1 MDSSNLTGEA
11 ILKLIDRYKIR
22 QVPRFEKLKN
32 IFIGKHDILN
42 RTMDTGKPNNKIVLD
57 YPSYITNIMTGYF
70 MGKPVTYTTNNV
82 DNNDYL
88 SLIKDILDSNN
99 EDKENVEL
107 SKEMS
112 IKGESY
118 ELLYIDEDKN
128 ICFTQIPAE
137 QLFIYY
143 EPNFKKKIDFAI
155 RFYNVSDILSE
166 EETLKMELYTSNS
179 IKYYTKISDTE
190 LQFDNEITHYFGEV
204 PIIHFVNNK
213 EKLGDWEKIISL
225 INDLEERLS
234 DNANE
239 LEAFRNAYI
248 VATGLGLIEPEDF
261 EKFKQVGAMALPDK
275 DDKVEF
281 LTKNINDDFSEHH
294 IERIIDL
301 IHKMAMIPDLSDK
314 NFSGSVS
321 GIAIQFKLYCME
333 QIAAIK
339 EQNFNEGL
347 NRRLKLIT
355 NMLNFK
361 EFTQYN
367 SREITP
373 VFVRNIPA
381 NLTELAEIAYK
392 LKGIVSD
399 ETLISQFPFVTDVQ
413 SEIEKLDSDAE
424 KEINREL
431 KKDSY
436 VPALGYEYES
446 LAKEREANN
455 GQ

>member
-11 ILKLIDRYKIR
+11 ILKLIERYKVR
-22 QVPRFEKLKN
+22 QVPRLEKLQN
-32 IFIGKHDILN
+32 IYIGKHDILN
-42 RTMDTGKPNNKIVLD
+42 RTMDSGKPNNKIVLD

-70 MGKPVTYTTNNV
+70 MGKPVTYKSE
-82 DNNDYL
+82 DNNSNEFL
-88 SLIKDILDSNN
+88 LLIQQILDFNS

-137 QLFIYY
+137 QLIIYY
-143 EPNFKKKIDFAI
+143 EPNLKKKIDFAI
-155 RFYNVSDILSE
+155 RFYNVADILSE
-166 EETLKMELYTSNS
+166 KEITKIELYTSNS
-179 IKYYTKISDTE
+179 IKYYTKVSDTE
-190 LQFDNEITHYFGEV
+190 LQLENEIDHYFGEV

-213 EKLGDWEKIISL
+213 EKLGDWEKVLSL
-225 INDLEERLS
+225 VNDLEERLS
-234 DNANE
+234 DNSNE

-281 LTKNINDDFSEHH
+281 LTKNINDNFSEHH
-294 IERIIDL
+294 IERTIDL

-314 NFSGSVS
+314 NFSGNVS

-339 EQNFNEGL
+339 EQNFNEAL

-355 NMLNFK
+355 NMLNLK
-361 EFTQYN
+361 ELTQYN
-367 SREITP
+367 SKELTP
-373 VFVRNIPA
+373 VFIRNIPA
-381 NLTELAEIAYK
+381 NLTELADMAYK

-399 ETLISQFPFVTDVQ
+399 ETLLTQFPFITDIQ

-424 KEINREL
+424 KEIIREQR
-431 KKDSY
+431 KDTFVS
-436 VPALGYEYES
+436 ALGYEYSNPSGNGED
-446 LAKEREANN
+446 NN
-455 GQ
+455 GE